1 MRICVTGATGLLGS
15 HLAKELSKE
24 HFVVGMSRDVL
35 PSKWL
40 DEALKK
46 TILVRGDVRDFDF
59 VRRVVSEYQIDTVF
73 HLAALA
79 SVQIANVDPRTA
91 YMNNVIGTVN
101 VLDACRQLNVKT
113 TIVMITDKIYGQ
125 VNDATELSPVLYAG
139 PYETSKSCSF
149 LIGESYRDFYGMNI
163 LLPVATNM
171 YGFDEFNDR
180 IVPNVIRQCLRNMQ
194 PIVYPTRIVRQ
205 YIYVEDVVDALLF
218 IVDRYQNKPTSKSPE
233 YPANLYQ
240 RQNVFNIAG
249 ETKTQE
255 EVVMEILKHFPE
267 WKAPY
272 YVGGE
277 RTKELMYETIKMTD
291 FGWKPQTTFEDGI
304 AKTIELFRK
313 YLGDAV
319 KT

>member
-1 MRICVTGATGLLGS
+1 M
-15 HLAKELSKE
+15 
-24 HFVVGMSRDVL
+24 VGMSRDAL

-40 DEALKK
+40 DEALKT
-46 TILVRGDVRDFDF
+46 TILVRGDVKDFDF
-59 VRRVVSEYQIDTVF
+59 VRRAVSEYQIDTVF

-101 VLDACRQLNVKT
+101 VLDACRQLKVKT
-113 TIVMITDKIYGQ
+113 TIMMNTDKIYGQ
-125 VNDATELSPVLYAG
+125 VKDATAISPVLYAG

-149 LIGESYRDFYGMNI
+149 LIAESYRDFYGMNI

-180 IVPNVIRQCLRNMQ
+180 IVPNVIRQCMRNER
-194 PIVYPTRIVRQ
+194 PFVYQTRIVRQ
-205 YIYVEDVVDALLF
+205 YIYVEDIVDALLY
-218 IVDRYQNKPTSKSPE
+218 IVSRHGSEVHIIHQNKPTNRSLE
-233 YPANLYQ
+233 YPLNLYQ

-255 EVVMEILKHFPE
+255 EVVLEILKHFPDLTPIRIE
-267 WKAPY
+267 
-272 YVGGE
+272 GE

-313 YLGDAV
+313 YLGDAPV